1 MKKSVLLLSSFSI
14 LNFAF
19 SQNIDC
25 NELINIDLLEEKMIH
40 NNSFSEDEIIADKNI
55 SSGMIVSET
64 SIKLTNGSYGNLNE
78 NSYFIASISSCET
91 MKSQN
96 ETKIE
101 KNEDS
106 SNKEQ
111 QIIVYPNPTTDFVKV
126 KWSNQKVDAVFLT
139 TVEGKTIKTQ
149 KVPNKTD
156 EVLFD
161 VSDLSKGIYQVVLFE
176 NEKRMVFKV
185 IKN

>member
-1 MKKSVLLLSSFSI
+1 MKKFLILLSSFSI
-14 LNFAF
+14 INFTFA
-19 SQNIDC
+19 QIIDC

-40 NNSFSEDEIIADKNI
+40 DNSYSEGEIIADKNI

-78 NSYFIASISSCET
+78 NSCFIASISSCET
-91 MKSQN
+91 MKSQS
-96 ETKIE
+96 KAKVE

-106 SNKEQ
+106 SNEEQ
-111 QIIVYPNPTTDFVKV
+111 QIMVYPNPTTDFVKV
-126 KWSNQKVDAVFLT
+126 KWSNQKVEAVFLT
-139 TVEGKTIKTQ
+139 TIEGKALKTQ
-149 KVPNKTD
+149 SVFNKTD

-161 VSDLSKGIYQVVLFE
+161 VSNLAKGIYQVMLFE
-176 NEKRMVFKV
+176 NQKRTVFKI